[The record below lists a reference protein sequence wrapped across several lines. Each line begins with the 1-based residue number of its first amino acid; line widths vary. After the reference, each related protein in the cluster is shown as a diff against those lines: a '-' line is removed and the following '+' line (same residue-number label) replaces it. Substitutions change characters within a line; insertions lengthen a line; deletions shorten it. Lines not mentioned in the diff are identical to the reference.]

1 MALQSKW
8 HRQGLVLTGFAFFT
22 ILSSTAM
29 LSCGNSGATPG
40 ANSVST
46 TDPAMVKKL
55 FLAKCAI
62 CHGDDGR
69 LGYNNSK
76 DLTVSILTRDEII
89 ALVKTGKNTMPPHEN
104 ILSQEQIEA
113 LTDFTLQLRVKP

>member
-1 MALQSKW
+1 
-8 HRQGLVLTGFAFFT
+8 
-22 ILSSTAM
+22 
-29 LSCGNSGATPG
+29 
-40 ANSVST
+40 
-46 TDPAMVKKL
+46 MVKKL